1 MSHLDPTDITRIER
15 VAEES
20 VEKQRREEQV
30 WQSDLKW
37 LMADRRGRRIVSRLL
52 DRAGL
57 HRSSF
62 DTNNASMSFKEGL
75 RWSGIWLKEEVE
87 KHCFD
92 RCIELLRE
100 SKG

>member
-1 MSHLDPTDITRIER
+1 MNHFDPTDISRAER
-15 VAEES
+15 AAEES
-20 VEKQRREEQV
+20 AEKQRRDEQI

-52 DRAGL
+52 DRAGMQ
-57 HRSSF
+57 RSSF

-75 RWSGIWLKEEVE
+75 RWFGIWIKEEIE

-92 RCIELLRE
+92 RFIELLRE
-100 SKG
+100 SKE

>member
-1 MSHLDPTDITRIER
+1 MSQFDPTDILRVER

-20 VEKQRREEQV
+20 AEKQRREEQI

-52 DRAGL
+52 DRAGMQ
-57 HRSSF
+57 RSSF

-75 RWSGIWLKEEVE
+75 RWSGIWLKEEIE

-92 RCIELLRE
+92 RYIELQEE
-100 SKG
+100 SRV